1 MEEDEQHI
9 QNENNHNEFFA
20 KYRNIYNN
28 LKKLMKISL
37 LLMVFSVQKAYSKHP
52 ARLSTNIRHLHAH
65 NRVQPRNGHFDF
77 LLV

>member
-37 LLMVFSVQKAYSKHP
+37 H
-52 ARLSTNIRHLHAH
+52 
-65 NRVQPRNGHFDF
+65 
-77 LLV
+77 